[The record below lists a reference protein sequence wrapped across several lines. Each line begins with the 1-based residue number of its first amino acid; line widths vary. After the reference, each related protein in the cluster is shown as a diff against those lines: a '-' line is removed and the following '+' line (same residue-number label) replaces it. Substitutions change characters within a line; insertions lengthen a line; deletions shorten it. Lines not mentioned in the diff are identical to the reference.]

1 MRIGLSVPQVGPLA
15 DPDTI
20 TAVARAAEDAGY
32 DSLWAMD
39 RLLAP
44 LAPRSSYPGSAD
56 GSLPV
61 EHHLVL
67 DPLAVLATAAS
78 VTERVRLGT
87 NVLVAPWYPPI
98 LLARS
103 LTTLDRLS
111 RGRLVVGF
119 GLGWSED
126 EYEAA
131 GVPMRDLGARLDEI
145 LDALEGIWADDVVE
159 HQGRFTA
166 IAPSTIEPKPVQR
179 PRPPL
184 LLAAF
189 SPAGLDRIA
198 RRADGWLPVGLPHD
212 VLAMLWA
219 DLRDRTAAHGR
230 DPDALELVV
239 RGNVYLSERPIDG
252 DDRPVF
258 CGSIEQV
265 VQDVEATERL
275 GAHELLL
282 DLHYSA
288 RSVSDVLECFEGLTA
303 IVQGRA
309 VVRAS

>member
-1 MRIGLSVPQVGPLA
+1 MRIGLSVPQIGPLA
-15 DPDTI
+15 DPETI
-20 TAVARAAEDAGY
+20 VSVARAAESAGY

-44 LAPRSSYPGSAD
+44 LEPRSSYPGTAD
-56 GSLPV
+56 GALPA

-67 DPLAVLATAAS
+67 DPLVVLGMAAT

-111 RGRLVVGF
+111 GGRLVLGF

-131 GVPMRDLGARLDEI
+131 GVPKRDRGRRLDEMI
-145 LDALEGIWADDVVE
+145 DVLEVIWADEVVE
-159 HQGRFTA
+159 HDGRYSR
-166 IAPSTIEPKPVQR
+166 IAPSTIEPKPIQR

-184 LLAAF
+184 HLAAF
-189 SPAGLDRIA
+189 SPPGLDRIA
-198 RRADGWLPVGLPHD
+198 RRADGWLPAGLPHE

-219 DLRDRTAAHGR
+219 DLRDRTAAYGR
-230 DPDALELVV
+230 DPDGIELIV
-239 RGNVYLSERPIDG
+239 RANVHLTDAPIEG
-252 DDRPVF
+252 ADRPVF
-258 CGSIEQV
+258 CGSVEQV
-265 VQDVEATERL
+265 AGDVETTERI
-275 GAHELLL
+275 GAHEVLF
-282 DLHYSA
+282 DLHYST
-288 RSVSDVLECFEGLTA
+288 RSGSEVLETAAALTA
-303 IVQGRA
+303 VTAPA
-309 VVRAS
+309 VAVG